1 MGFSG
6 KLVQPVPQASEPRGL
21 GAWRGV
27 AARRWRCEDCRLE
40 LLGRRVTAAKR
51 GLDSG
56 QLRFEGAL
64 LGAGRVCHLAQ
75 ALVEAHLVVGK
86 LRGEAVELP
95 SQQACGNQ
103 LLFHHHNALGEED

>member
-1 MGFSG
+1 MGA
-6 KLVQPVPQASEPRGL
+6 AS
-21 GAWRGV
+21 
-27 AARRWRCEDCRLE
+27 
-40 LLGRRVTAAKR
+40 
-51 GLDSG
+51 
-56 QLRFEGAL
+56 QLRNVVSTVANFA
-64 LGAGRVCHLAQ
+64 RVCHLAQ